1 MEGQYILK
9 NLVLISAAIVI
20 GGTVRGGRLVAQPRT
35 PCRCNGDTVN
45 SRATIAN

>member
-20 GGTVRGGRLVAQPRT
+20 GATMRGGKLDQLCGAGSQP
-35 PCRCNGDTVN
+35 
-45 SRATIAN
+45 